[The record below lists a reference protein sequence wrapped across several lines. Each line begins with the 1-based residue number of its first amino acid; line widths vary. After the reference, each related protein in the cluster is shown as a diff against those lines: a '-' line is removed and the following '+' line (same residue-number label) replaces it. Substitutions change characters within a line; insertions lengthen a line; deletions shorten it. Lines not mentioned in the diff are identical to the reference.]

1 MDTII
6 FRRTDWDEIEGKW
19 QELVLQ
25 NYHAAYNGM
34 GEYYSNITTA
44 EAKIQNM
51 KPYVIGLPV
60 WGAWLQTRLLGVLM
74 AKLSGERLVIFDM
87 FVSHDFRRQGIA
99 RKLVQMAIE
108 ESGARLIAA
117 EVNREN
123 GASQELFKAFA
134 FERRRTSDWL
144 ELEVKAKKDGEE

>member
-1 MDTII
+1 MDTLI

-19 QELVLQ
+19 QALVLE

-34 GEYYSNITTA
+34 GEYYNNITTA
-44 EAKIQNM
+44 EAKIENM

-60 WGAWLQTRLLGVLM
+60 WSAWSGTRMVGVLM
-74 AKLSGERLVIFDM
+74 AKISGERMVIFDM
-87 FVSHDFRRQGIA
+87 FVSQDFRRQGVG

-117 EVNREN
+117 EVNHDN
-123 GASQELFKAFA
+123 SASQELFKALA
-134 FERRRTSDWL
+134 FQRRRTSDWL
-144 ELEVKAKKDGEE
+144 ELEVEKKKDGGT